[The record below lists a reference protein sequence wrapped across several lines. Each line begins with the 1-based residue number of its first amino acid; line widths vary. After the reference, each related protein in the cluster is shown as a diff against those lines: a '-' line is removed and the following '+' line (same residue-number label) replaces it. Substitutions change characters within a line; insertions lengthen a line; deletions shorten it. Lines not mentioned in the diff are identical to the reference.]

1 MALESTLLREVGSLS
16 RCLHSFMDVRFRQ
29 YHLQRGQ
36 FIFLTRICEHP
47 GIGQA
52 ALTAMCCID
61 KGTTSKAV
69 RKLRESQYITCE
81 ADETDGR
88 AVKLYPT
95 SAGKSLYDDIIEE
108 ENRQNAL
115 CLRGFS
121 EEEQRQILLLLQ
133 RMNDNVI
140 REWQDMKGVT
150 RRHAD

>member
-52 ALTAMCCID
+52 ALTAMCCVD

-95 SAGKSLYDDIIEE
+95 SAGNPYMTPSLKRKIVRLPSAFVVFQKKSNGRSCCCY
-108 ENRQNAL
+108 
-115 CLRGFS
+115 S
-121 EEEQRQILLLLQ
+121 E
-133 RMNDNVI
+133 
-140 REWQDMKGVT
+140 
-150 RRHAD
+150 